1 MEWVQVY
8 NPLGSTAL
16 SSMAAGLPIVV
27 LLGLLVV
34 GVSAPRAA
42 LAGLCTA
49 LIVAIG
55 IFGMPASKALAA
67 ATYGGCFG
75 LMPIGWIVLPAVF
88 LFQLTVRSGQFDVL
102 KHSVAALSPDRR
114 MQALLIAFC
123 FGTLLEGAA
132 GFGAPV
138 AICSALLIGIGFS
151 PLYAAGLALIANTS
165 PVAFGSLGIPI
176 RTLSEVSG
184 LPEMALSQMAGRQLT
199 LFSLIIPAW
208 LVASISGWKGVKGCW
223 PALVLCGSTY
233 ATIQFFMSNYHGPAL
248 VCVAAGLGSLC
259 IMVLFL
265 RVWQPK
271 EVWRFP
277 EERQEANGEETQ
289 ETGSKKSSIPGH
301 HVPSLTAH
309 QVAYA
314 WTPWLLLAGM
324 VFLWSWPAWR
334 MALNGGTPENP
345 NFLQGIG
352 KISIPVP
359 NLDGQVYRTHPV
371 VPVPEGSDR
380 AAKPE
385 KAIYEFNWL
394 SATGTSLFIAT
405 ILSGFWLR
413 IGFRNFFL
421 QLLETIIRVRWAL
434 FTIACMLALA
444 FTTKYSG
451 VDATLGL
458 AFTHS
463 GWLYPFFAPM
473 LGWLGVALTGS
484 DTSCNALFGSLQ
496 RITAEQ
502 LGLNPVLI
510 VASNST
516 GGVMGKMI
524 DAQSIVVAAVA
535 TGQSGGE
542 GRILRFVFVH
552 SLILA
557 ILVGL
562 LTILQ
567 AYVLPQMIPAL
578 PS

>member
-1 MEWVQVY
+1 MEWVQAY
-8 NPLGSTAL
+8 NPLGSAVW
-16 SSMAAGLPIVV
+16 SSLAAGLPIVV

-42 LAGLCTA
+42 LAGLSTA

-55 IFGMPASKALAA
+55 IFGMPVPAALAA
-67 ATYGGCFG
+67 AAYGGCFG

-88 LFQLTVRSGQFDVL
+88 LFHLTVRSGQFDVL

-184 LPEMALSQMAGRQLT
+184 LPEMALSQMAGRQLP
-199 LFSLIIPAW
+199 LFSLMIPAW
-208 LVASISGWKGVKGCW
+208 IVAVMSGWKGVKGCW
-223 PALVLCGSTY
+223 PAILACGGSF
-233 ATIQFFMSNYHGPAL
+233 ATIQFCTANFHGPAL
-248 VCVAAGLGSLC
+248 VDVFGGIGSL
-259 IMVLFL
+259 VTLTLFL
-265 RVWQPK
+265 RFWQPK
-271 EVWRFP
+271 DIWRFP
-277 EERQEANGEETQ
+277 EEREV
-289 ETGSKKSSIPGH
+289 GSDQQIPDK
-301 HVPSLTAH
+301 VLPSPTAG
-309 QVAYA
+309 QAAYA
-314 WTPWLLLAGM
+314 WMPWLFLAMM

-334 MALNGGTPENP
+334 TTLNGGTPEEP
-345 NFLQGIG
+345 NILQGIG

-359 NLDGQVYRTHPV
+359 NLDGLVYRTSPV
-371 VPVPEGSDR
+371 VAVPVGSDR
-380 AAKPE
+380 AVKPE
-385 KAIYEFNWL
+385 KAVYEFNWL

-405 ILSGFWLR
+405 VLSGFWLR

-421 QLLETIIRVRWAL
+421 QLGETFIRVRWAL
-434 FTIACMLALA
+434 FTIFCMLALA

-458 AFTHS
+458 AFTHT

-542 GRILRFVFVH
+542 GRILRFVFLH
-552 SLILA
+552 SLVLA
-557 ILVGL
+557 CLVGL
-562 LTILQ
+562 LTIIQ
-567 AYVLPQMIPAL
+567 AYVLPEMIPAL
-578 PS
+578 PM